1 MIDTLADAPS
11 IYYWRAAGILFS
23 ILVLVVIFQIE
34 KRRVDR
40 LTSANPHSSILL
52 LHKRHAGDLN
62 YASRNEVVRID
73 GMKAEPFLYCV
84 GVPAVYLA
92 PGEHDVEV
100 KATWMRHIRGK
111 RFREYHAGP
120 RHIRV
125 TVGHGELW
133 SLEYKIH
140 ENSFVVSRCEK
151 GKVFKQAK

>member
-1 MIDTLADAPS
+1 MVDVWIETPS

-23 ILVLVVIFQIE
+23 ILVLVVVFEIE
-34 KRRVDR
+34 KHRMDR
-40 LTSANPHSSILL
+40 LTSANTHSSILL

-73 GMKAEPFLYCV
+73 GMRAQSFLYYV

-92 PGEHDVEV
+92 PGEHDLEV

-125 TVGHGELW
+125 TVGRGELW

-140 ENSFVVSRCEK
+140 ENAFIVSRCKK
-151 GKVFKQAK
+151 GRVFKQAR